1 MSGAKDLTQGRVSR
15 IILGFYFPL
24 LATSMLQQLYNFADT
39 AIVGKGLGDNSLA
52 AVGNMGSLCFL
63 IVGFSMGLSNGFSI
77 LIAQRFGEKNFVQ
90 LRKTLAAS
98 IKLAGIITVI
108 LTAFSCISLRNVLL
122 LLRTDKLILGESLIY
137 GYILF
142 GGLFATISYNMCSG
156 ILRALGD
163 SKTPLKAII
172 VSSILNV
179 AMDSIF
185 IFVFH
190 MGV

>member
-1 MSGAKDLTQGRVSR
+1 MD
-15 IILGFYFPL
+15 
-24 LATSMLQQLYNFADT
+24 FADT

-108 LTAFSCISLRNVLL
+108 LTAFSCIFLRNVLL
-122 LLRTDKLILGESLIY
+122 LLRTDKLILSESLIY

-142 GGLFATISYNMCSG
+142 GGLEMVLRIAAISLFIGNLGFRATAFAEICAWTGALSLNAIAFIVIYARESG
-156 ILRALGD
+156 HRLFRFRYANYRRGYME
-163 SKTPLKAII
+163 KRE
-172 VSSILNV
+172 
-179 AMDSIF
+179 
-185 IFVFH
+185 
-190 MGV
+190 G